1 MSTVTFSEK
10 KTSLNTV
17 KCSTYH
23 LEINLND
30 LNFAVKQ
37 DYKSELDL
45 LAESHRLGLKALE
58 SEHENYLKG
67 TVHK

>member
-1 MSTVTFSEK
+1 MPQV
-10 KTSLNTV
+10 LIWPAYV
-17 KCSTYH
+17 LCIYLPPY
-23 LEINLND
+23 LEINLNC

-45 LAESHRLGLKALE
+45 LAESHRLALKALE

>member
-1 MSTVTFSEK
+1 MNTIIFSEK
-10 KTSLNTV
+10 KSLNAV
-17 KCSTYH
+17 KFSAYY

-45 LAESHRLGLKALE
+45 LAESHRLALKALE